1 MRETMKKEI
10 KLPSEVWLIFIL
22 LVLLGFGAVAGG
34 GVLMLAPDGSL
45 MGMPVSQ
52 LNNSPFTNYYIP
64 GLVLFLCN
72 GIYPFFVTCCIMKR
86 PNWQI
91 PVRLNPF
98 KSMHWTWSAILLS
111 GAIVSGWIVMQVIWL
126 GYSSFLQPL
135 YFFYGIIIIL
145 LSLLSPVRKYF
156 SLE

>member
-45 MGMPVSQ
+45 MGMPVS
-52 LNNSPFTNYYIP
+52 LLKNTPFTNFFIP

-72 GIYPFFVTCCIMKR
+72 GIYPFFVAYWMMKR
-86 PNWQI
+86 PNWQT
-91 PVRLNPF
+91 PAHLNPF
-98 KSMHWTWSAILLS
+98 KSMHWTWTAVLLS
-111 GAIVSGWIVMQVIWL
+111 GVIVLGWIVMQVIWL
-126 GYSSFLQPL
+126 GYSSFLQL
-135 YFFYGIIIIL
+135 FYFFYGILLIL
-145 LSLLSPVRKYF
+145 LCLLPVVRKYF
-156 SLE
+156 SQ